1 MEYLRRGI
9 RPSSHGGIL
18 IRPDAWRVDRA
29 REVGYPRRNIRLSW
43 WSIAIIS
50 ALSAAVGYE
59 ICSYS
64 SGKTGA
70 FVQAFAA
77 GELLTMIAE

>member
-1 MEYLRRGI
+1 MGASLSDQTLGASIGLEKSGT
-9 RPSSHGGIL
+9 
-18 IRPDAWRVDRA
+18 
-29 REVGYPRRNIRLSW
+29 PRRNIRLSW